1 MKKLL
6 FALVL
11 ALVATQAVL
20 AQGPEQSVGL
30 RYGADFGLGTEISY
44 QRNLISGKRLEF
56 DLGFNSRYEYI
67 NTLRQDYNSWALTG
81 LYQWI
86 WKLDKVDANLSWYAG
101 YGGKMGFWSSSQKYD
116 SRYKNGIFLVAAGD
130 VGIQYA
136 FPVIPDDIHISCT
149 ICRNFCRFSPCWE
162 TYLAQAKQQ
171 PHESCHLCD
180 ALPPWNL
187 CWHQPGGNK

>member
-6 FALVL
+6 FASVL
-11 ALVATQAVL
+11 ALVSMQAVL

-30 RYGADFGLGTEISY
+30 RYGAVFGLGTEISY

-136 FPVIPDDIHISCT
+136 FPAGITFGLNARPELGLFNQGIGV
-149 ICRNFCRFSPCWE
+149 
-162 TYLAQAKQQ
+162 
-171 PHESCHLCD
+171 
-180 ALPPWNL
+180 NL
-187 CWHQPGGNK
+187 GFAVRYQFR